1 VAGAGRLAL
10 VSRLDE
16 PMSVSGQCQVCGK
29 ERGAANVHR
38 RCAHG
43 AREAGRANSLLRL
56 WSSSSCCR
64 LRLCDARAERVRGA
78 GLAPSSAAAGLQRC
92 QRQPG
97 RQRRGARSWGAAGRA
112 GRRCRG
118 ATGAL
123 PRAPLC
129 RGCACFF
136 NKKVPT
142 SRCVFSCCVSV
153 CEVCVCISDAP
164 NSAVHVGM
172 SHAGVAL
179 LTRNHLTG
187 CPVLTPL
194 GCAVSSLQLHFT
206 SCLDVVT

>member
-1 VAGAGRLAL
+1 MVKARDAAAKEAAVAGAGRLAL

-129 RGCACFF
+129 RGCADAFSI
-136 NKKVPT
+136 KKCPL
-142 SRCVFSCCVSV
+142 RNVFSRAVCLSV
-153 CEVCVCISDAP
+153 RCACAFLTLRTLLYTY
-164 NSAVHVGM
+164 
-172 SHAGVAL
+172 GVTAL
-179 LTRNHLTG
+179 MYI
-187 CPVLTPL
+187 
-194 GCAVSSLQLHFT
+194 
-206 SCLDVVT
+206 